1 MPPRRG
7 VVVSI
12 VVIPLLLLAVACS
25 SSKKGTTGTTTAGSG
40 GTTVVGTTGT
50 TTAGSGGP
58 TVVAKDL
65 AYSPSTLTVKAGD
78 TVTFTNSD
86 NTTHTF
92 TADDKSFDSGRV
104 DPGKGFTA
112 VVPASATAGT
122 KIAFHCE
129 IHSSMKGTLTVG

>member
-1 MPPRRG
+1 MGMTPRRG

-25 SSKKGTTGTTTAGSG
+25 SSKKGATGTTAAGSG
-40 GTTVVGTTGT
+40 GL
-50 TTAGSGGP
+50 
-58 TVVAKDL
+58 TVVAKNI

-92 TADDKSFDSGRV
+92 TADDNSFDSGRV
-104 DPGKGFTA
+104 DPGKGFTV

>member
-1 MPPRRG
+1 MTPRRG

-25 SSKKGTTGTTTAGSG
+25 SSKKGTTGTTA
-40 GTTVVGTTGT
+40 
-50 TTAGSGGP
+50 AGSGGP
-58 TVVAKDL
+58 TVVAKNI

-92 TADDKSFDSGRV
+92 TADDSSFDSGRV
-104 DPGKGFTA
+104 DPGKGFTV
-112 VVPASATAGT
+112 VVPAGDGGHQDCLPLRKMYKLDEGHA
-122 KIAFHCE
+122 HRWLNC
-129 IHSSMKGTLTVG
+129 SSKSGVAQLRGA

>member
-1 MPPRRG
+1 MTPRRS

-25 SSKKGTTGTTTAGSG
+25 SSKKGTTGATA
-40 GTTVVGTTGT
+40 
-50 TTAGSGGP
+50 AGSGGP
-58 TVVAKDL
+58 TVVAKDI
-65 AYSPSTLTVKAGD
+65 AYSPSTLAVKAGD
-78 TVTFTNSD
+78 TVTFANND

-104 DPGKGFTA
+104 DSGKSSTF